1 MSEENELDSPAFD
14 ALALGV
20 EPITPPPG
28 LRERILAAAAQGG
41 EVVPLRAPRPRRG
54 WPRVPLAAVA
64 ASLVVALAA
73 GLLAGSAI
81 GRNGTP
87 PASPQVVHFNLQGHG
102 SLSGVSATVTDLKSD
117 GIALVSFTGLPAP
130 PDGKVYE
137 LWLITA
143 SNQADASGVFLPDSN
158 GQRVLVIERPLSGFK
173 VIAVTVE
180 TGPDGVQSPT
190 QQPQIYGTIA

>member
-1 MSEENELDSPAFD
+1 
-14 ALALGV
+14 
-20 EPITPPPG
+20 
-28 LRERILAAAAQGG
+28 
-41 EVVPLRAPRPRRG
+41 
-54 WPRVPLAAVA
+54 
-64 ASLVVALAA
+64 VALAA

-81 GRNGTP
+81 GRNSTP
-87 PASPQVVHFNLQGHG
+87 PAPPQVVHFSLQGHG
-102 SLSGVSATVTDLKSD
+102 SLSGVTATVTDIKSD

-137 LWLITA
+137 LWLITP

-173 VIAVTVE
+173 VMAVTVE

-190 QQPQIYGTIA
+190 QQPQIYGAIA